1 MDNKSNGWEWL
12 RLITPILL
20 ALSLWIVNDIRAN
33 LIKLEIKFDR
43 YVESSVQQDLKTES
57 RLSRLENIRVR

>member
-1 MDNKSNGWEWL
+1 MENKSNGWELL
-12 RLITPILL
+12 RLVTPIML

-43 YVESSVQQDLKTES
+43 FVEISAQQDLRTEA
-57 RLSRLENIRVR
+57 RLSRLENIRTR